1 MGYLRRRAML
11 ALASVAGASALAVP
25 AANAGLI
32 SGLGGAVLPSCGA
45 TSQPFLQFGDANDY
59 CALSNNDFESGGSG
73 WTLAGGASVV
83 AGNEPWYVAGPG
95 SHALDLAPGATAT
108 SPSVPISLLDPY
120 FRMFA
125 RSAGADGDLQV
136 QVVFHGLLGNLT
148 GLLNVGEFA
157 PGDYGDW
164 SPSQLV
170 PSLLALPLGTTSAQV
185 RFTSLASSGDW
196 QVDDVFVDPWKI
208 I

>member
-1 MGYLRRRAML
+1 MRVLRRRALVSL
-11 ALASVAGASALAVP
+11 ATIVGASALAVP

-45 TSQPFLQFGDANDY
+45 TSQPFSQFGDQSDY
-59 CALSNNDFESGGSG
+59 CALANNGFESGSAA
-73 WTLAGGASVV
+73 WTLSAGASIVS
-83 AGNEPWYVAGPG
+83 GNEPWYVAGPG

-108 SPSVPISLLDPY
+108 SPAVPISLLDPY

-125 RSAGADGDLQV
+125 RSAGANGSLRV
-136 QVVFHGLLGNLT
+136 QIVFHGLTGNLT

-157 PGDYGDW
+157 PGDYPDW

-170 PSLLALPLGTTSAQV
+170 PSLLALPLGTTSAQMV
-185 RFTSLASSGDW
+185 VTSEASSGHW
-196 QVDDVFVDPWKI
+196 QIDDVYVDPWRNL
-208 I
+208 